1 MKKAISIISLI
12 FIAGAVLLPLASAQ
26 AVGPPS
32 GCEIRRDLGIE
43 DCSEGTCDFSGE
55 SVCGMCCLLQSIYN
69 VTDWVF
75 TVMVALAVLYV
86 IWGAV
91 KILTA
96 GDSKEEVDKG
106 RKFIMY
112 AALGLLVGFLAK
124 AVPQVVKMFSGL

>member
-12 FIAGAVLLPLASAQ
+12 FIAEAVLLPLVSAQ

-43 DCSEGTCDFSGE
+43 ECSEGTCDFSGE
-55 SVCGMCCLLQSIYN
+55 SVCGMCCLLQTIYN

-75 TVMVALAVLYV
+75 TVMVALATVYV
-86 IWGAV
+86 IWGAIR
-91 KILTA
+91 ILTA
-96 GDSKEEVDKG
+96 GDSEKYVETG

-124 AVPQVVKMFSGL
+124 AVPQVIRMFSGL

>member
-1 MKKAISIISLI
+1 MKKAISIISLV
-12 FIAGAVLLPLASAQ
+12 FIAGMVLFPLADAQ

-43 DCSEGTCDFSGE
+43 ECSEGTCDFAGE
-55 SVCGMCCLLQSIYN
+55 DACGMCCLLQTIYN
-69 VTDWVF
+69 ITDWVF
-75 TVMVALAVLYV
+75 TVMVALATVYV
-86 IWGAV
+86 IWGAI

-96 GDSKEEVDKG
+96 GDSKEDVEKG

-124 AVPQVVKMFSGL
+124 AVPQVVKMFSGF